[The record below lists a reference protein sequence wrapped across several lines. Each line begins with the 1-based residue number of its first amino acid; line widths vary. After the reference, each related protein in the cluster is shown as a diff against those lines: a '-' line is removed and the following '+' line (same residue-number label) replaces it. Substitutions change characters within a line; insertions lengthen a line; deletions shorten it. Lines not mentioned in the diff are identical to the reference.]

1 MVSFGKKVVKFRIPI
16 LIICILLL
24 IPAIFGY
31 LNTRVNYDILS
42 YLPDDIETMEGQD
55 ILVDEFGT
63 GGFAMYMVDGM
74 TNKDTAKLKTEIQDV
89 DGVANV
95 IWLDDVTDLS
105 VPESMLPEKALEAF
119 QSGDTTLMYII
130 FEETS
135 STDKTLDAVKEI
147 RQLSNE
153 QCFLSG
159 MSGVIQ
165 DTKELSDQEVP
176 IYVLIAVLLSAIVL
190 ALCMD
195 SYLVPFLFLI
205 SIGFAIIFNLGTNFF
220 KGEISYITQALTA
233 VLQLAVTMDY
243 SIFLWHAYEEE
254 KVRYAGDKQR
264 AMAHAIAGTARSV
277 FGSSI
282 TTMAGFI
289 ALCFMSFTLG
299 LDLGFVMA
307 KGVLIG
313 LIICITLLP
322 SLILIF
328 DKQLVRTAHKPLL
341 RPMPR
346 LSNFVIKHYKIFIA
360 IFIIAIIPA
369 YYAQSHNSVYYQL
382 DNSLPR
388 DLTSIVANE
397 KLKDDFDM
405 TTSHMVIFDSSLEAK
420 KIEAMSDEIKEVN
433 GVKSVLSLE
442 DAFGSEIPAS
452 MIPEDLTKDIKND
465 TYEVMLINSGL
476 AIASD
481 EANEQVETLDNI
493 VKKYDSSAMLIGEEP
508 CTNDLI
514 SITDRDF
521 KVVSA
526 ISIAAVF
533 MIILLIYGSITLPV
547 ILVATI
553 EFAIFINMGIPYVTG
568 DVLPFI
574 AGVVIST
581 IQLGST
587 VDYAILMTT
596 RYSRERRLGN
606 DKIEATRLSHQA
618 TAQSIIVSAFSFFAA
633 TFGVGLYSQ
642 IDMISSLCML
652 MARGALISMVVVILV
667 LPAMFI
673 VFDGLIV
680 KTSRNFGP
688 KQRKIRRKKAENLA

>member
-42 YLPDDIETMEGQD
+42 YLPKDIETMEGQD

-74 TNKDTAKLKTEIQDV
+74 TNKDTSKLKSKIEDV

-95 IWLDDVTDLS
+95 VWLDSITDLS
-105 VPESMLPEKALEAF
+105 VPESMLPDEVLDAF

-135 STDKTLDAVKEI
+135 STDKTLNAVKEI
-147 RQLSNE
+147 RQISNE

-195 SYLVPFLFLI
+195 SYLVPFLFLL

-243 SIFLWHAYEEE
+243 SIFLWHAYEEQ
-254 KVRYAGDKQR
+254 KVRYDGDKQR
-264 AMAHAIAGTARSV
+264 AMAHAISGTARSV

-322 SLILIF
+322 ALILIF
-328 DKQLVRTAHKPLL
+328 DKPLVKTAHKPLL

-346 LSNFVIKHYKIFIA
+346 FSNFVIKHYKVFIA
-360 IFIIAIIPA
+360 IFIIVIIPA

-405 TTSHMVIFDSSLEAK
+405 TTSHMVIFDSSLEPK
-420 KIEAMSDEIKEVN
+420 KIEAMSDEIKQVN

-442 DAFGSEIPAS
+442 DAFGSEIPSS

-481 EANEQVETLDNI
+481 EANEQVETLDGIIKN
-493 VKKYDSSAMLIGEEP
+493 YDPSAMLIGEEP

-606 DKIEATRLSHQA
+606 DKIEATRISHQA
-618 TAQSIIVSAFSFFAA
+618 TSQSIIVSAFSFFAA

-673 VFDGLIV
+673 IFDGLIV

-688 KQRKIRRKKAENLA
+688 KQRKIKRKKAKNLA